1 MHAQV
6 VQTIINGLGQ
16 LPSPSPA
23 ILGVWAALWVAVLG
37 YHFTVREPVVR
48 SRTNRALDKV
58 LAAGQEAAQAQ
69 VDPLRPSRPSWAGEP
84 ERWGL
89 AAAGFLIGV
98 VALGFGAVPLLLAAA
113 GYFGPEM
120 AFQWRQKENM
130 RKVDEDMPDL
140 LATLSANARLSG
152 DLAGLLHAAARD
164 LTAKGDRPLA
174 WLIGQT
180 AARARSAG
188 AEEALRWLE
197 RESPSLALK
206 SLAFRLRVYA
216 KMGGAFAETL
226 EESSRRQRRRLEGI
240 ARAQAKAGG
249 ANGLANMLIGF
260 ALLAVV
266 FVAFFNG
273 QGKAFYS
280 TFWGQVSIV
289 IIVGMM
295 VAGRFVI
302 QNMVDDIR

>member
-1 MHAQV
+1 MTP
-6 VQTIINGLGQ
+6 TIMNALAQ
-16 LPSPSPA
+16 LPAPSPV
-23 ILGVWAALWVAVLG
+23 ILGGWAALWVAVLG
-37 YHFTVREPVVR
+37 YHFLVREPIAR
-48 SRTNRALDKV
+48 SRTNKALDKV
-58 LAAGQEAAQAQ
+58 LAVGQEVAQAQ
-69 VDPLRPSRPSWAGEP
+69 ADPLTPPRPAWAGEKA
-84 ERWGL
+84 RWGL
-89 AAAGFLIGV
+89 AAAGFLVGV
-98 VALGFGAVPLLLAAA
+98 VALGFGAVPLLFAAA

-120 AFQWRQKENM
+120 FFQWRQKENM
-130 RKVDEDMPDL
+130 RKVDEDMPDF

-164 LTAKGDRPLA
+164 LAAKGDNRPLA
-174 WLIGQT
+174 WLIAQT

-266 FVAFFNG
+266 FVAFFNE

-295 VAGRFVI
+295 IAGRFVI